1 MKKKTAWKIHDMFVG
16 QSGLPP
22 VNGYPISRKE
32 VFSATMYSR
41 LGQYI

>member
-1 MKKKTAWKIHDMFVG
+1 MFVG

-32 VFSATMYSR
+32 VFSATMYSK
-41 LGQYI
+41 YIIQCAYMYSNRVSTR